1 MNQTCA
7 RLIFDRFTKAERI
20 NKKKS
25 RKIHTQTNNE
35 FKLLFD
41 ALEKQQQMK
50 NRSIQEDRKKKLVQ
64 KTKSVDKDD
73 ERQQNASKEA

>member
-1 MNQTCA
+1 MCAIDFRQIHESRTNQQEKVQKNT
-7 RLIFDRFTKAERI
+7 
-20 NKKKS
+20 
-25 RKIHTQTNNE
+25 HTHAHTNNE

-50 NRSIQEDRKKKLVQ
+50 NRSIQEDRKKMVQ